1 VTNPNHAGAQG
12 ESMIEDPTEA
22 FGVPRRPHAEKRPTP
37 IGVKPPEWLPKPLAS
52 GVAAIGEFLGFT
64 LRSVALIPTAIRLY
78 PSEIFRYSGVLVRGS
93 ALVVLFMLFNL
104 GLLGGLLADTQLR
117 PLGVTSLNGAALSV
131 AIFRGCVQVIL
142 GWVVAAKIGCGLVT
156 ELGAMRIN
164 EEIDALEVMGM
175 NPVAYLV
182 STRIAAVFLVTPG
195 LIIAG
200 YWMAFWGA
208 WLVDVPFLGSVSD
221 GAFWNYLFQL
231 QNLKDFF
238 IVTAWAV
245 LSIALATLIAAYF
258 GYTAKGGPVGVGDNT
273 ARSMLMSMAAV
284 AVLATIIIQLA
295 YGVDA
300 NSPIAN

>member
-1 VTNPNHAGAQG
+1 
-12 ESMIEDPTEA
+12 MIEDPTESFA
-22 FGVPRRPHAEKRPTP
+22 RPRKPHSEKRPAP
-37 IGVKPPEWLPKPLAS
+37 LGVTPPEWAPKPLVTSIS
-52 GVAAIGEFLGFT
+52 GMGDFLRFT
-64 LRSVALIPTAIRLY
+64 LRALALIPSAIRLY
-78 PSEIFRYSGVLVRGS
+78 PSEVFRYAGVLVRGS

-104 GLLGGLLADTQLR
+104 GLLGGLLADTQFR
-117 PLGVTSLNGAALSV
+117 SLGVTSLDGAGLSV

-175 NPVAYLV
+175 NPTAYLV
-182 STRIAAVFLVTPG
+182 STRITAVFLVTPG

-200 YWMAFWGA
+200 YWMAFWGS
-208 WLVDVPFLGSVSD
+208 WLVDVPFLGSASD
-221 GAFWNYLFQL
+221 GAFWNYLFEL
-231 QNLKDFF
+231 QNLNDFF

-245 LSIALATLIAAYF
+245 LSIALATIVAAYF
-258 GYTAKGGPVGVGDNT
+258 GYTAKGGPVGVGENT